1 MQPLAELVGVL
12 SHGTVLLGLERD
24 ENIAVADAQ
33 SRVVAEC
40 QVETARGDA
49 DVIDDV
55 IDLARRDDLADLVF
69 DIGEDGL
76 RLFDARAGGRPG
88 MQPQLPESTVG
99 KKSSPTKTDSPRD
112 ATTNIP
118 NPTSTGAR

>member
-1 MQPLAELVGVL
+1 MSGTSHAAAEELVGVL

-55 IDLARRDDLADLVF
+55 SIS
-69 DIGEDGL
+69 
-76 RLFDARAGGRPG
+76 RAG
-88 MQPQLPESTVG
+88 
-99 KKSSPTKTDSPRD
+99 
-112 ATTNIP
+112 
-118 NPTSTGAR
+118 